1 MAVRGAAG
9 CGREELGSRVRGL
22 CARWRRG
29 SAECGWGPGRS
40 RGAGAGGELCE
51 CVRVGGGEPTSPG
64 GLGAWWGHGV
74 GARASRDGEGRGG
87 EGWRA
92 GLSAEPAAVPP
103 RGRRRPG
110 LCAGRATRQEAAPED
125 WELRRGQARGARAFR
140 GDVTVGAPATRVPC
154 SRTDGCAPA
163 VSLAPRLRAWEAG
176 DPGGGRGDRAQG
188 SVAERGGGCV
198 CVLQDAGLTFGALV
212 AGGGRRGAEGKRNT
226 RQARGRG
233 GPSFLGRPFSQR
245 AVSFL
250 GFWVGLKSTPGAGVR
265 PEPCP
270 GSGSPRRARSWGSG
284 PEWRRLSR
292 VTMRYWG
299 AGGGE
304 AARLNGDPGP
314 GLARVSAGS
323 DPGPMRDP
331 HGSLHPECPP
341 PPHLSSNAAAC

>member
-9 CGREELGSRVRGL
+9 CGREERGSRVRGL

-103 RGRRRPG
+103 RGRRCPG
-110 LCAGRATRQEAAPED
+110 LCAGRATRQEAAPEAG
-125 WELRRGQARGARAFR
+125 ELRRGQARGARAFR

-163 VSLAPRLRAWEAG
+163 VCLAPRLRAWEAG
-176 DPGGGRGDRAQG
+176 DPGGGRGDRAPG
-188 SVAERGGGCV
+188 SVAERGGWG
-198 CVLQDAGLTFGALV
+198 GV
-212 AGGGRRGAEGKRNT
+212 AGRGVDIWSLGRRGRPKR
-226 RQARGRG
+226 
-233 GPSFLGRPFSQR
+233 
-245 AVSFL
+245 
-250 GFWVGLKSTPGAGVR
+250 
-265 PEPCP
+265 
-270 GSGSPRRARSWGSG
+270 
-284 PEWRRLSR
+284 
-292 VTMRYWG
+292 
-299 AGGGE
+299 GGGE
-304 AARLNGDPGP
+304 AKHQTGPRPRRPQLPGAPVFPASCFPSWVLGRPQIHARGRSAARAVPWFGEPPTGAAL
-314 GLARVSAGS
+314 GLRA
-323 DPGPMRDP
+323 
-331 HGSLHPECPP
+331 
-341 PPHLSSNAAAC
+341 